1 MNLRTLLITGLL
13 LFGSLLSQAQNQL
26 LDDLRDLSNLLEEE
40 NPVASI
46 EGLTEMAAI
55 LRRYDTKLMNE
66 NEVSIILAAYETNTY
81 IAPFIDFAIAKDT
94 RLQGVQVGSGAGA
107 TNLVAS
113 GIEANGLIF
122 SRSADGLARFYVQRV
137 QEELNRSFFDR
148 FERHLEK
155 DSLLGFWFPATKS
168 TMLAVGEDIY
178 RFEWYVQDLRVK
190 FFTDLSKLDVR
201 TIQYL
206 RDQGIFDNDLYEALA
221 EDVVVIADLFQNGG
235 SPVAALN
242 YLGESAVLQSLGT
255 GSLATEIANLQS
267 LFQLVNRLSESL
279 QIVNLNEG
287 EDDYWIS
294 KDELLETLGLRY
306 ADFLF
311 MGLVY
316 QRMRD
321 LTYIVDQTQTIP
333 FLDLEQMPM
342 VTTYVKQF
350 LDLGELAI
358 EALRDFKEEE
368 TSEADSM
375 AYLNYY
381 QFIHPSLQLI
391 ESIDGLLQS
400 LHPEN
405 SAQEILQDYVGAI
418 SDLNEL
424 VLAIDQSRFLQ
435 GVAYLSSLL
444 DRLNVQIPDQTLQR
458 VVLYGQ
464 FMAAII
470 DSDNSE
476 EAAEVIESFALP
488 PGSAS
493 IKKETP
499 FNIAINGF
507 TGLSGGRE
515 TLTSGPNA
523 SQDPASFYA
532 LSAPLGITISAGLGD
547 AGSISLYGTILDI
560 GALTAFRFAD
570 ATTKDLPEFTF
581 QNVYTPGLYLVYGIP
596 RVPLSIGVGY
606 QNGPNLRGVVI
617 DPNSGD
623 LSFEMAEGYRWN
635 AFIGVDIPL
644 LNLVRTNEKK

>member
-13 LFGSLLSQAQNQL
+13 LFGCLLSYSQNQL
-26 LDDLRDLSNLLEEE
+26 LEDLQSLRNLLEEE
-40 NPVASI
+40 NPVVSI
-46 EGLTEMAAI
+46 EGFTEMAAI
-55 LRRYDTKLMNE
+55 LRRYDTNLTNE
-66 NEVSIILAAYETNTY
+66 NEVSTILAAYETNTY
-81 IAPFIDFAIAKDT
+81 IAPFIDFTIAKDS
-94 RLQGVQVGSGAGA
+94 RLEGVQVGSGAGA

-113 GIEANGLIF
+113 GIESSGLIL

-206 RDQGIFDNDLYEALA
+206 RDRGIFENDLYEALA

-235 SPVAALN
+235 SPIAALN

-267 LFQLVNRLSESL
+267 LFQLVNRLSETL

-287 EDDYWIS
+287 EDVYWIS

-311 MGLVY
+311 MGLLY
-316 QRMRD
+316 QQMRD
-321 LTYIVDQTQTIP
+321 LTYIVNQTETIP
-333 FLDLEQMPM
+333 FLDLEQMPKI
-342 VTTYVKQF
+342 TSYVKEF

-375 AYLNYY
+375 TYLNYY

-391 ESIDGLLQS
+391 ESIDGLLQT

-405 SAQEILQDYVGAI
+405 SAQEILQNYVGAI

-444 DRLNVQIPDQTLQR
+444 DRLQVQIPNQTLQR

-523 SQDPASFYA
+523 SQDPATFYA

-570 ATTKDLPEFTF
+570 ASTKDLPEFTF
-581 QNVYTPGLYLVYGIP
+581 QNIYTPGLYLVYGIP
-596 RVPLSIGVGY
+596 RVPLSI
-606 QNGPNLRGVVI
+606 
-617 DPNSGD
+617 
-623 LSFEMAEGYRWN
+623 
-635 AFIGVDIPL
+635 
-644 LNLVRTNEKK
+644 